1 MIMKLTINGEK
12 KEVARESMTVKELLA
27 IQGVEMPDMVSVQI
41 NGDFLERDAFD
52 SKTVREGDEIDFL
65 YFMGGGGFAW

>member
-12 KEVARESMTVKELLA
+12 KEVVSESMTVKELLA
-27 IQGVEMPDMVSVQI
+27 QQGVEMPGMVSVQI

-52 SKTVREGDEIDFL
+52 SRIVKEGDEIDFL
-65 YFMGGGGFAW
+65 YFMGGGGSA

>member
-12 KEVARESMTVKELLA
+12 KEVVRESMTVKELLA
-27 IQGVEMPDMVSVQI
+27 QQGVEMPDMVSVQI

-52 SKTVREGDEIDFL
+52 SRIVKEGDEIDFL
-65 YFMGGGGFAW
+65 YFMGGGGSA

>member
-12 KEVARESMTVKELLA
+12 KEVVSESMTVKELLA
-27 IQGVEMPDMVSVQI
+27 QQGVEMPDMVSVQI

-52 SKTVREGDEIDFL
+52 SRIVKEGDEIDFL
-65 YFMGGGGFAW
+65 YFMGGGGSA

>member
-27 IQGVEMPDMVSVQI
+27 HQGVEMPDMVSVQI
-41 NGDFLERDAFD
+41 NGDFLERAAFD
-52 SKTVREGDEIDFL
+52 SRIVREGDEIDFL
-65 YFMGGGGFAW
+65 YFMGGGGSA